1 MLRGVFPTLGQACLS
16 SAARV
21 GWTDHVG
28 FESPQPG
35 IRRRDFVEIRADGH
49 LHPEQQTGLIVD
61 RRSFVPSPACYRS
74 Y

>member
-28 FESPQPG
+28 FGVFPNPVSG
-35 IRRRDFVEIRADGH
+35 GEI
-49 LHPEQQTGLIVD
+49 
-61 RRSFVPSPACYRS
+61 SSKFVPTDISIPNSKRA
-74 Y
+74 